1 MATRYPDK
9 CVKVLV
15 NWIFSTYEMDCIRR
29 VWIQESDVK
38 MFEHQLVTSSVKS
51 ILFGGYLGFDLVHDR
66 FRPLEHLGGIG
77 MNLQNLLSY
86 QTSVTCVA
94 IALVLRYV
102 QYFKSFWNESPLKC
116 FLHHAGRGWIL
127 SRTSKTG
134 TFAFKWQQWSAFS
147 AQRWLDVEQVKNF
160 SLQLQLS
167 QER

>member
-1 MATRYPDK
+1 MSSLENLVILKKGCGMATRYPDK

-77 MNLQNLLSY
+77 ISQLAELPN
-86 QTSVTCVA
+86 
-94 IALVLRYV
+94 LRYV
-102 QYFKSFWNESPLKC
+102 
-116 FLHHAGRGWIL
+116 RGYCI
-127 SRTSKTG
+127 SSEVRTV
-134 TFAFKWQQWSAFS
+134 F
-147 AQRWLDVEQVKNF
+147 
-160 SLQLQLS
+160 
-167 QER
+167 